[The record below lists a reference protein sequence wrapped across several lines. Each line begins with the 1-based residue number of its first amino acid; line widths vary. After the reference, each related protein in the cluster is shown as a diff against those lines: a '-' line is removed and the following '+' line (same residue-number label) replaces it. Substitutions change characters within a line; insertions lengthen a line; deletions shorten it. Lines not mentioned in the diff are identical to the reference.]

1 MQTDVGDLIKVSNT
15 LYGFDNKLFKV
26 MRTKEVETEGGMLS
40 VEISALEY
48 DSTIYT
54 PPITVQTS
62 LPRANITIP
71 TIPIIPPGGLPLP
84 IALQG
89 NYGNLSLPSKFGSVL
104 VNEQMAELGAGVQL
118 ADSPAGNTTITSGT
132 TFKDIISEE
141 SYDITNSDVGDYE
154 FSSSATAGGTL
165 TGSYNLGY
173 RQRVELR
180 FSNTTTTTT
189 QAITG
194 GGVELGNMPST
205 TPPPPLV
212 ANFKVSTDPTSYG
225 LPADMKPV
233 KANIKLQAYSD
244 IGTSG
249 SAPRSF
255 GGLNYEFARIT
266 KGERE

>member
-1 MQTDVGDLIKVSNT
+1 MP
-15 LYGFDNKLFKV
+15 LYGYSNKLFKV
-26 MRTKEVETEGGMLS
+26 LRTKEVETEGGLLTC
-40 VEISALEY
+40 EITAIEY
-48 DSTIYT
+48 QSTIYSNPNT
-54 PPITVQTS
+54 QIS
-62 LPRANITIP
+62 LPRANIDLPRIP
-71 TIPIIPPGGLPLP
+71 VMPPGSLPLP

-89 NYGNLSLPSKFGSVL
+89 AYGNLSLPSKFGSTL

-118 ADSPAGNTTITSGT
+118 ADSPAGNTTITNGT

-194 GGVELGNMPST
+194 GGIELGNMPST